1 MKGKSLYQLIL
12 VLVILVIA
20 VKYVPPVNNWARGNL
35 PESILALIGEKPK
48 DVFERSLDRI
58 EEGIKK
64 GTDAVDNIVRRVKK

>member
-1 MKGKSLYQLIL
+1 MG
-12 VLVILVIA
+12 
-20 VKYVPPVNNWARGNL
+20 VNTPLPYRRVRHHRLSRGNSSCICVALTGYYHL

-64 GTDAVDNIVRRVKK
+64 GTDAVEDIV